1 MAMVWGWLPGL
12 LWVWFGNVLIGS
24 IHDYLTLMASVRYA
38 AKSVQFVASDLIS
51 KRTGRSFYW
60 IVFFLLILV
69 VAAFGNI
76 IASMFATTPSIGSAS
91 IFMTIAAIILGVL
104 IYRLKW
110 NLTLATVIGIVLM
123 AIAIWMGPQFPIP
136 LSYKTWLVILFLY
149 IIIAAAVPVNLL
161 LQPRDYLNSF
171 LLYFGIG
178 IGFIAAMVTFKGME
192 FPMVTA
198 FSPNLLGGQPT
209 PFWPAIPLV
218 IACGSLSGFHSLV
231 ASGTSSKQLSKES
244 DALFVGYG
252 AMFTEGFLSTTI
264 IVAIGGFGLTVMKAS
279 AAAAN
284 YNLTLDAANWA
295 TIYDNTTGALKLAPP
310 TMIVQCFAA
319 MVGSSFLAF
328 IPTALVKVIAGLWIS
343 AFALTTLDTTNRL
356 ARYCLVEIL
365 EPLKESM
372 GGFYGAVTN
381 RWVASLIPA
390 ALGTYLAW
398 SGQLSV
404 LWPSFSAANQLI
416 ASFALMTGAA
426 FVAKKMQSKFATIA
440 VIPAWA
446 LWFTVTC
453 AILWFMW
460 VPMQVVTAKTPGTG
474 WTVQIILAI
483 MLVIN
488 FIFIIDFVKSKK

>member
-1 MAMVWGWLPGL
+1 
-12 LWVWFGNVLIGS
+12 
-24 IHDYLTLMASVRYA
+24 
-38 AKSVQFVASDLIS
+38 
-51 KRTGRSFYW
+51 
-60 IVFFLLILV
+60 
-69 VAAFGNI
+69 
-76 IASMFATTPSIGSAS
+76 MFANTPSIGSAS
-91 IFMTIAAIILGVL
+91 IFMTIASVILGIL

-110 NLTLATVIGIVLM
+110 NLTLATVIGIILM
-123 AIAIWMGPQFPIP
+123 AISIWLGPQYPMAF
-136 LSYKTWLVILFLY
+136 SYKTWLIILFLY
-149 IIIAAAVPVNLL
+149 IIIAAAIPVNIL

-178 IGFIAAMVTFKGME
+178 IGFIAALVTFKGME
-192 FPMVTA
+192 FPVVTA
-198 FSPNLLGGQPT
+198 FSPNLMEGQAT
-209 PFWPAIPLV
+209 PFWPAIPLI

-231 ASGTSSKQLSKES
+231 ASGTSSKQLSKET

-252 AMFTEGFLSTTI
+252 SMFTEGFLSTTI
-264 IVAIGGFGLTVMKAS
+264 IVAIGGFGLTVIKAS

-295 TIYDNTTGALKLAPP
+295 NTYAKTVGALKLPPP
-310 TMIVQCFAA
+310 TLIVESFAA
-319 MVGSSFLAF
+319 MVKSSFLAF

-365 EPLKESM
+365 APVKESM
-372 GGFYGAVTN
+372 GGLYHAVTN

-398 SGQLSV
+398 SGHWSI

-440 VIPAWA
+440 VIPAWI

-460 VPMQVVTAKTPGTG
+460 VPMPVTTGKTPGTG
-474 WTVQIILAI
+474 WTVQVILAI

-488 FIFIIDFVKSKK
+488 FIFIYDFAKTKK